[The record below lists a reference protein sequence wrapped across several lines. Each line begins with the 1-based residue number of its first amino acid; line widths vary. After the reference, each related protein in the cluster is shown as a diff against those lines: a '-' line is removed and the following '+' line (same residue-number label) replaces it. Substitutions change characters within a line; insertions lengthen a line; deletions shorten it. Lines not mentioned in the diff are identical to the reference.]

1 MKKILLLSTLIFG
14 SIYAFEF
21 KDAPAV
27 QNRSNPATSSQTIQ
41 SYASALGDATKAVVN
56 ISTQKQV
63 SNAMPNHPMFDD
75 PFFQQF
81 FGDIYGQIPRDR
93 IDRSLG
99 SGVVISKDGY
109 IITNHHVIEGADK
122 ILVSFS
128 GSNNEYTAKVIGSD
142 SRSDLA
148 VIKLNR
154 TNLPVISFAD
164 SDKVMVGDIVFAIG
178 NPFGVGE
185 TVTQGI
191 VSGLNKSGI
200 GINDY
205 ENFIQTDASIN
216 PGNSGG
222 ALVDSRGA
230 LIGINTAILSRTGG
244 NHGVGFAIP
253 SEMVKKIA
261 KQLIEKGS
269 VTRGYLGVGIQDVGE
284 DLKNT
289 YGRRDGALVIS
300 IEPQSPAAKAGML
313 VWDLIIEVNGKKI
326 KSAQELKNTIGM
338 LPPKQQVS
346 IKYIREKQER
356 TAQVTLSELTEE
368 KRASNQTPLPSNN
381 QSLTISGIDGL
392 SVGELTQNVRRR
404 YQIPNDTQG
413 VIVVEIK
420 RDSPAQ
426 KAGFEVGDIISQIED
441 STIKGLND
449 FSVAIAKHKNKN
461 KRILVYSRNGTK
473 TIVIK

>member
-154 TNLPVISFAD
+154 TNLPVISIAD

-449 FSVAIAKHKNKN
+449 FSAAIAKHKNKN

>member
-164 SDKVMVGDIVFAIG
+164 SDRVMVGDIVFAIG

-356 TAQVTLSELTEE
+356 TTQVTLSELTEE

-449 FSVAIAKHKNKN
+449 FSAAIAKHKNKN

>member
-449 FSVAIAKHKNKN
+449 FSAAIAKHKNKN